1 MNFIEVIILG
11 IIQGLTEF
19 LPISSSGHLEIANKI
34 FNNQI
39 EQNNLLLIIILHFGT
54 AISTLLVFKKDII
67 KITKD
72 LLKLQKNNSSIFV
85 TKIIY
90 SMIPAVIIGFVFE
103 NQIETLFNNNLL
115 LVGSMLIITG
125 TLLLLTDKK
134 SPENK
139 NITTKKA
146 FLVGLAQA
154 IAILP
159 GISRS
164 GATISTAVLIGIN
177 KKQAAKFSFLMVI
190 PIIIGKIIKDFIS
203 GDIYYE
209 SEMFVILIIGFF
221 SAFITGFI
229 ACKWMI
235 KLVQNSNLKY
245 FSYYCFIIGLICI
258 ISHL

>member
-1 MNFIEVIILG
+1 MLIVTG
-11 IIQGLTEF
+11 G
-19 LPISSSGHLEIANKI
+19 
-34 FNNQI
+34 
-39 EQNNLLLIIILHFGT
+39 LLI
-54 AISTLLVFKKDII
+54 
-67 KITKD
+67 
-72 LLKLQKNNSSIFV
+72 
-85 TKIIY
+85 
-90 SMIPAVIIGFVFE
+90 
-103 NQIETLFNNNLL
+103 
-115 LVGSMLIITG
+115 
-125 TLLLLTDKK
+125 LTDRKNPK
-134 SPENK
+134 NK
-139 NITTKKA
+139 NIKTKEA
-146 FLVGLAQA
+146 FLIGLAQTV
-154 IAILP
+154 AILP

-164 GATISTAVLIGIN
+164 GATISTAVLMGIN

-209 SEMFVILIIGFF
+209 NEMFIILIIGFF

>member
-1 MNFIEVIILG
+1 M
-11 IIQGLTEF
+11 Q
-19 LPISSSGHLEIANKI
+19 
-34 FNNQI
+34 
-39 EQNNLLLIIILHFGT
+39 
-54 AISTLLVFKKDII
+54 DII
-67 KITKD
+67 KIIGD
-72 LLKLQKNNSSIFV
+72 LLKIEKNNSSIFV

-245 FSYYCFIIGLICI
+245 FSYYCFIIGVICI
-258 ISHL
+258 IIHL